1 MAADTFRLK
10 LPIQPLVSQML
21 DQLPDSVW
29 QDPTIRFLDIAF
41 GGGQFVL
48 EIRRRLLA
56 AGHSQQNVADRI
68 WGCESLL
75 TRVKYVQ
82 NWFKSGLHNLHV
94 RDPLTHDWGD
104 MKFDVVVGNPP
115 YQSNESSGKKL
126 WPLFIE
132 KSFELLNPNGYLA
145 MVTPATW
152 VNRPQ
157 GRSYQQITTMLFTHN
172 HLQYV
177 NPDVNHHFEI
187 GETVAS
193 WVLHKTGAHNLVTHV
208 HHDGHTHQI
217 RYEAQPLALTTDA
230 KLTLEIMQ
238 KLDAWTGMRLKDV
251 VYNDVQGKSIEW
263 YLAHHMLFERAGATR
278 VPVFWTAANKDKYF
292 TTRKL
297 QRQGHK
303 VIVNLSGYYY
313 QDTDPLKY
321 MMVDVNN
328 AYAIG
333 AGALGV
339 PCDTVKHACNCAQ
352 YLKSKLYQFYVN
364 NEKTSGF
371 NTGILKLP
379 YLDVNVTYTDA
390 DIYQLFKLTP
400 DQIEFVNQNFHT
412 KTS

>member
-21 DQLPDSVW
+21 DQLPDAVW
-29 QDPTIRFLDIAF
+29 QDPSIRFLDIAF

-56 AGHSQQNVADRI
+56 AGHSQENIADRI

-82 NWFKSGLHNLHV
+82 NWFKSGLHNLYV

-132 KSFELLNPNGYLA
+132 KSFELLKPNGYLA

-152 VNRPQ
+152 LNRPQ
-157 GRSYQQITTMLFTHN
+157 GRSYQNITNNLFSQH

-177 NPDVNHHFEI
+177 NLDVNHHFQI
-187 GETVAS
+187 GETVVS
-193 WVLHKTGAHNLVTHV
+193 WVLHKTEKHNQFTQV
-208 HHDGHTHQI
+208 HHNGTTSQI
-217 RYEAQPLALTTDA
+217 CYQAQPLALTPESQM
-230 KLTLEIMQ
+230 TLDIMQ
-238 KLDAWTGMRLKDV
+238 KLDAWTGTRLKEV
-251 VYNDVQGKSIEW
+251 VYNDVQGKSIDW
-263 YLAHHMLFERAGATR
+263 YLENHMLFERASATR
-278 VPVFWTAANKDKYF
+278 VAVFWTASNKDKYF

-313 QDTDPLKY
+313 QDSEPHKY
-321 MMVDVNN
+321 MIADTDNT
-328 AYAIG
+328 YAIG

-339 PCDTVKHACNCAQ
+339 PCDTVKQTKNCMQ

-379 YLDVNVTYTDA
+379 YLDVNTSYSDA
-390 DIYQLFKLTP
+390 LIYQLFKLTP
-400 DQIEFVNQNFHT
+400 DQMEFVNNKFNV